1 MAKAEFH
8 EGSFSKVEPLHL
20 TVQESQGSNEVS
32 TFPFISLKFLFS
44 RIHQPA
50 INHPLHPV
58 QLAKSL
64 PLDTRLTLSKH
75 S

>member
-32 TFPFISLKFLFS
+32 TFPFISLKFLFYDPKYGYHF
-44 RIHQPA
+44 R
-50 INHPLHPV
+50 
-58 QLAKSL
+58 K
-64 PLDTRLTLSKH
+64 T
-75 S
+75 